1 MDLFNSLENLLPKY
15 EPILPFSK
23 EKVSYTPFRVKDAK
37 NISIIL
43 QEDNKKL
50 ALTSLV
56 ELLTT
61 NIKGTN
67 IMNLCIGDAEYLFL
81 QIRSKSVDER
91 LNLIYNKEKIQVFI
105 SDIQTRN
112 NIISEIIQLTDDVN
126 ITVETPTIQDLLKL
140 NTLEKDELIKASIKK
155 ISVGGEIYYVNKFV
169 TENLQK
175 LIDNLPMTVLPKLD
189 EFILKQPE
197 LFVTLQTQEGDK
209 EVSGFLSFFTCR

>member
-15 EPILPFSK
+15 ETVLPFSK

-56 ELLTT
+56 DLLTT
-61 NIKGTN
+61 NSKGT
-67 IMNLCIGDAEYLFL
+67 NLCIGDAEYLFL

-105 SDIQTRN
+105 SDIKTRN
-112 NIISEIIQLTDDVN
+112 SIISETIQLTDVVN

>member
-1 MDLFNSLENLLPKY
+1 
-15 EPILPFSK
+15 
-23 EKVSYTPFRVKDAK
+23 
-37 NISIIL
+37 
-43 QEDNKKL
+43 
-50 ALTSLV
+50 
-56 ELLTT
+56 
-61 NIKGTN
+61 
-67 IMNLCIGDAEYLFL
+67 MNLCIGDAEFLFL

-105 SDIQTRN
+105 SDIKTRN
-112 NIISEIIQLTDDVN
+112 NIISETIQLTEGVN

-175 LIDNLPMTVLPKLD
+175 LIDNLPMTILPKLD
-189 EFILKQPE
+189 EFLLKQPE

>member
-1 MDLFNSLENLLPKY
+1 M
-15 EPILPFSK
+15 
-23 EKVSYTPFRVKDAK
+23 
-37 NISIIL
+37 
-43 QEDNKKL
+43 
-50 ALTSLV
+50 
-56 ELLTT
+56 
-61 NIKGTN
+61 
-67 IMNLCIGDAEYLFL
+67 
-81 QIRSKSVDER
+81 
-91 LNLIYNKEKIQVFI
+91 
-105 SDIQTRN
+105 
-112 NIISEIIQLTDDVN
+112 N

>member
-1 MDLFNSLENLLPKY
+1 
-15 EPILPFSK
+15 
-23 EKVSYTPFRVKDAK
+23 
-37 NISIIL
+37 
-43 QEDNKKL
+43 
-50 ALTSLV
+50 
-56 ELLTT
+56 
-61 NIKGTN
+61 
-67 IMNLCIGDAEYLFL
+67 MNLCIGDAEYLFL

-105 SDIQTRN
+105 SDIKTRN
-112 NIISEIIQLTDDVN
+112 HIISETIQLTDAVN
-126 ITVETPTIQDLLKL
+126 ITVETPTIHDLLKL

-189 EFILKQPE
+189 EFLLKQPE